1 MSDLSLNFR
10 MLRLARE
17 LRATT
22 QTELAR
28 LTGIPQARL
37 SRIESG
43 QVAANDDDITA
54 IAAALELPVAFLGEP
69 GVPAAVP
76 LFRKRAIRSVK
87 RLATIQARL
96 NTAVLIAQRLLDAGI
111 DLDPPQTFPDAGEF
125 PAHEPIRAARELRRA
140 WRLPVG
146 RIDDLTAVIE
156 SAAGLVLYVDFG
168 ADEATAAFISTP
180 GDERMWF
187 LLNTREQAG
196 DRLRLSLAHELG
208 HAVLHRRLPTSD
220 EAAQELE
227 AFQFAAELL
236 LPADTFDRAV
246 PFDGLTLAVARR
258 LKETYWVSIQAIIR
272 AAHDR
277 GRISRP
283 RYTSLYKQLSAR
295 GWRTEEP
302 VPIESEEPRLWPEVL
317 RVHRELHD
325 FTDSDLADVA
335 RVTVET
341 LTDLFPRD
349 FARAQPPLR
358 LVRSRSALPARP
370 SSDDGA

>member
-1 MSDLSLNFR
+1 MSAAPINFR

-17 LRATT
+17 LRAIT
-22 QTELAR
+22 QTQLAGVS
-28 LTGIPQARL
+28 GIPQARL

-43 QVAANDDDITA
+43 QIPATDSDVTAVAG
-54 IAAALELPVAFLGEP
+54 ALELPAAFLAEP
-69 GVPAAVP
+69 GIPAAVP

-87 RLATIQARL
+87 RLTTIQARL

-111 DLDPPQTFPDAGEF
+111 DLDPPQTFPDPGEF
-125 PAHEPIRAARELRRA
+125 PAHEPIHAARELRRA

-156 SAAGLVLYVDFG
+156 SAAGIVLYVDFG
-168 ADEATAAFISTP
+168 ADETTAAFISTP

-187 LLNTREQAG
+187 LLNTRERAG
-196 DRLRLSLAHELG
+196 DRLRLSLGHELG
-208 HAVLHRRLPTSD
+208 HAVLHRRLPASD
-220 EAAQELE
+220 EAEQELE

-246 PFDGLTLAVARR
+246 PYDELTLARARS

-272 AAHDR
+272 AAYDR
-277 GRISRP
+277 RRISRA

-302 VPIESEEPRLWPEVL
+302 IAIEPETPRLWPEIL
-317 RVHRELHD
+317 RVHREQHRFSD
-325 FTDSDLADVA
+325 DDLAGTA
-335 RVTVET
+335 RVTT
-341 LTDLFPRD
+341 AILRDLFPRD
-349 FARAQPPLR
+349 FAGAQPPLR
-358 LVRSRSALPARP
+358 LVRSA
-370 SSDDGA
+370 SSPTTS